1 MGNSDQKPWLFNLRS
16 SERFLVLT
24 VSIAI
29 FTDSFIYGVIVP
41 IIPVALVERVGARP
55 EDAQYLVSIL
65 LAVYGGTLLAGS
77 REFKQFILYLN
88 PKLKDIALFG
98 YFADKC
104 SSRKL
109 PFVLGLIALGT
120 STALFA
126 FARTFPILV
135 IARSLQ
141 GFSAAAVWVVGLAI
155 VSDNVPPERVGAA
168 LGMTTIGLTWGF
180 LLGPMV
186 SGYIHDTFGYYG
198 CYAIPVGLIVVD
210 VVLRFAMIEM
220 PKANRRKPE
229 PELHS
234 DSDSAYENNYDTF
247 NANDVR
253 SQGRFSRRERERED
267 APLLGPS
274 SQSIENPGK
283 DNEQRATIF
292 SLLRTPRLPLSLL
305 ATTSMAI
312 TLSALETSL
321 PLFTMETFAWTPK
334 GAGLIFLALTVPS
347 FAGVQLGKLIDSMGV
362 RILGVI
368 SFAACC
374 CAWILMRLVTENS
387 PGHIA
392 LLVVL
397 LLILGLTIVTIEI
410 ISMMEVSQVI
420 TDYEAEFPG
429 VFGEKSPIAQA
440 YALFNMSFAAGQLVG
455 PIMAGPIR
463 VNGGWGT
470 MTLVLGLLAGVT
482 AIPFGLFSGSPRKT
496 VQTESA
502 DAV

>member
-1 MGNSDQKPWLFNLRS
+1 MGNTEHKPWLFNLRS
-16 SERFLVLT
+16 SETFLVLT

-29 FTDSFIYGVIVP
+29 FTIVP

-55 EDAQYLVSIL
+55 EDGSSSRSFPVTSHADRSKHN
-65 LAVYGGTLLAGS
+65 TLFRYS
-77 REFKQFILYLN
+77 
-88 PKLKDIALFG
+88 LFG

-135 IARSLQ
+135 IARGLQ

-155 VSDNVPPERVGAA
+155 VSDNVPPERLGAA
-168 LGMTTIGLTWGF
+168 LGTTTIGLTWGF
-180 LLGPMV
+180 LLGPMI
-186 SGYIHDTFGYYG
+186 SGYIHETFGYYG
-198 CYAIPVGLIVVD
+198 CFAIPVILIVVD

-220 PKANRRKPE
+220 PKIDLRKPE

-234 DSDSAYENNYDTF
+234 DSDSDYQSSLYDTF

-253 SQGRFSRRERERED
+253 NPGRFSRRERERED

-274 SQSIENPGK
+274 LQSVEQSGK
-283 DNEQRATIF
+283 NNEQHATIL
-292 SLLRTPRLPLSLL
+292 SLLRTARLPLSLV

-321 PLFTMETFAWTPK
+321 PLFTMELFAWTPK
-334 GAGLIFLALTVPS
+334 GAGIIFLALTIPS
-347 FAGVQLGKLIDSMGV
+347 FAGVQIGKLIDSVGV
-362 RILGVI
+362 RILGAI

-410 ISMMEVSQVI
+410 VAMMEVSQVI

-440 YALFNMSFAAGQLVG
+440 YALFNMSFAAGQLLG
-455 PIMAGPIR
+455 PMMAGPIR
-463 VNGGWGT
+463 VNAGWGI

-482 AIPFGLFSGSPRKT
+482 AIPFGLFSGSPRKMSE
-496 VQTESA
+496 TESV

>member
-16 SERFLVLT
+16 SETFLVLT

-77 REFKQFILYLN
+77 
-88 PKLKDIALFG
+88 PLFG

-104 SSRKL
+104 SSRRL

-210 VVLRFAMIEM
+210 VVLRFAMIEL
-220 PKANRRKPE
+220 PKVNRRKSE
-229 PELHS
+229 PEQQS
-234 DSDSAYENNYDTF
+234 ESDSAYEDNIYDTF

-274 SQSIENPGK
+274 SQSVQHPGK
-283 DNEQRATIF
+283 DNEQNATIL

-347 FAGVQLGKLIDSMGV
+347 FAGVQLGKLVDSIGV

-429 VFGEKSPIAQA
+429 AFGEKSPIAQA

-496 VQTESA
+496 VESESTG
-502 DAV
+502 AV